1 MNVLLS
7 VKPKYAEEILS
18 GRKKYEFR
26 KSIFKKQNIEK
37 VYIYSSSPVSK
48 IVAAFEIEQILKGSP
63 EKIWELCHKSAGIS
77 KNDFFAYFKNSDV
90 AYAIK
95 IGNIDNF
102 LNPIDPCRIIENFK
116 PPQSF
121 YYVLLS
127 FLLNRWDGQHA
138 KLQKCTHLNECFSG
152 ISLINNCKFED

>member
-26 KSIFKKQNIEK
+26 RSVFKKQNIER
-37 VYIYSSSPVSK
+37 VYIYSSSPVSR
-48 IVAAFEIEQILKGSP
+48 IVATFEIEQILKGSP
-63 EKIWELCHKSAGIS
+63 ETIWKLCNKYAGIS
-77 KNDFFAYFKNSDV
+77 KNDFFDYFKNSDV

-95 IGNIDNF
+95 IGNVDSF
-102 LNPIDPCRIIENFK
+102 LNPINPHHIIEDFK

-121 YYVLLS
+121 YYVPLN
-127 FLLNRWDGQHA
+127 FLPNQWDGQCDQV
-138 KLQKCTHLNECFSG
+138 QKHTHLNEHFSG
-152 ISLINNCKFED
+152 ISLINKI

>member
-26 KSIFKKQNIEK
+26 RSIFKKQDIEK

-48 IVAAFEIEQILKGSP
+48 IVAAFEIGEVLKGSP
-63 EKIWELCHKSAGIS
+63 ENIWNLCHKYAGIS
-77 KNDFFAYFKNSDV
+77 KKDFFAYFKNSDV

-95 IGNIDNF
+95 IGNIDSF
-102 LNPIDPCRIIENFK
+102 LNPIDPFHIIEDFK

-121 YYVLLS
+121 YYVPLS
-127 FLLNRWDGQHA
+127 FLLNRWDDQYA
-138 KLQKCTHLNECFSG
+138 QLQKCTHLNEHFSG

>member
-48 IVAAFEIEQILKGSP
+48 IVAAFEIGKILKGSP
-63 EKIWELCHKSAGIS
+63 ENIWNQCHKYAGIS
-77 KNDFFAYFKNSDV
+77 KNDFFAYFKNADV
-90 AYAIK
+90 AYAIE
-95 IGNIDNF
+95 ISNIDSF
-102 LNPIDPCRIIENFK
+102 LNPIDPCHIIENFK
-116 PPQSF
+116 PPQ
-121 YYVLLS
+121 
-127 FLLNRWDGQHA
+127 
-138 KLQKCTHLNECFSG
+138 
-152 ISLINNCKFED
+152 

>member
-26 KSIFKKQNIEK
+26 RSIFKKQNIEK

-48 IVAAFEIEQILKGSP
+48 IVAAFEIGKILKGSP
-63 EKIWELCHKSAGIS
+63 ENIWNLCHKYAGIS
-77 KNDFFAYFKNSDV
+77 KNDFFDYFKNADV
-90 AYAIK
+90 AYAIE
-95 IGNIDNF
+95 ISNIDSF
-102 LNPIDPCRIIENFK
+102 LNPIDPCRIIEDFK

-127 FLLNRWDGQHA
+127 FLLNRWEGQNA
-138 KLQKCTHLNECFSG
+138 QLQKCTHLNEHFSG
-152 ISLINNCKFED
+152 ISRIDNCKFEN

>member
-26 KSIFKKQNIEK
+26 RSVFKKQNIER

-63 EKIWELCHKSAGIS
+63 ENIWKSCHKYAGIS

-90 AYAIK
+90 AYAIE
-95 IGNIDNF
+95 IGNVDSF
-102 LNPIDPCRIIENFK
+102 LNPIDPHHIIEDFK

-121 YYVLLS
+121 YYVPLS
-127 FLLNRWDGQHA
+127 FLLNQWDGQCA
-138 KLQKCTHLNECFSG
+138 QVQKYTHLNEHF
-152 ISLINNCKFED
+152 LEFL

>member
-26 KSIFKKQNIEK
+26 RSVFKKQDIER

-48 IVAAFEIEQILKGSP
+48 IVASFEIEQILNGSP
-63 EKIWELCHKSAGIS
+63 ENIWKLCHKYAGIS
-77 KNDFFAYFKNSDV
+77 KNDFFAYFKNSAV
-90 AYAIK
+90 AYAIE
-95 IGNIDNF
+95 IGNVDNF
-102 LNPIDPCRIIENFK
+102 LNPIDPHHIIEDFK

-121 YYVLLS
+121 YYVPLS
-127 FLLNRWDGQHA
+127 FLLNQCDGQCNQV
-138 KLQKCTHLNECFSG
+138 QKYTHLNEPFSG
-152 ISLINNCKFED
+152 ISLINKI

>member
-7 VKPKYAEEILS
+7 VKPKYTEEILS

-26 KSIFKKQNIEK
+26 RSIFKKQNIEK

-63 EKIWELCHKSAGIS
+63 EKIWELCHKYAGIS
-77 KNDFFAYFKNSDV
+77 KNDFFAYFKNCEI

-102 LNPIDPCRIIENFK
+102 LNPIDPCHIIENFK

-127 FLLNRWDGQHA
+127 FLLNQWGGKYAQT
-138 KLQKCTHLNECFSG
+138 QKYTHLNEPFSG
-152 ISLINNCKFED
+152 ISHINNCKFED

>member
-26 KSIFKKQNIEK
+26 RSVFKKQNIER

-48 IVAAFEIEQILKGSP
+48 IVAAFEIEQILKDSP
-63 EKIWELCHKSAGIS
+63 EKIWNLCHKYAGIS
-77 KNDFFAYFKNSDV
+77 KKDFFAYFKNSDM
-90 AYAIK
+90 AYAIE
-95 IGNIDNF
+95 IGNVDSF
-102 LNPIDPCRIIENFK
+102 PNPIDPRHIIEDFK

-121 YYVLLS
+121 YYVPLS
-127 FLLNRWDGQHA
+127 FLMNQWDGQCA
-138 KLQKCTHLNECFSG
+138 QVQKYTYLNEPFSG
-152 ISLINNCKFED
+152 ISLITKI